1 MPNENQIRNENGQ
14 AECKKR
20 ILPVGA
26 SKITDWSDYETEKLQ
41 TAELESE
48 AETETASAAK

>member
-26 SKITDWSDYETEKLQ
+26 SKTTDWSDYETEKLQ
-41 TAELESE
+41 TAESESE
-48 AETETASAAK
+48 AETETASAEK